1 MIGKMGLSCLAML
14 GLLFAAPAP
23 ARATLPPPTPP
34 EYGAYGPRVLC
45 EGDLSIAVR
54 ADEAVHLV
62 GPIFRIIGDDHLI
75 AATPMLM
82 PPSALSLFDGP
93 VRHGVF
99 ATGGLPNNPAIAFR
113 YSGDLPPAAAPYAIF
128 ARDGFGK
135 EEVRYAIETRV
146 GAASSPEA
154 YSRWISLDT
163 SGGSSARAASE
174 ASKRTTATAHF
185 DFAIMKR
192 LPIRRTRR
200 RWTATTE
207 GRELS
212 AENVQR
218 MRSAGGRSGTSCL
231 PRDR

>member
-14 GLLFAAPAP
+14 CLLFTAP

-34 EYGAYGPRVLC
+34 EYGAYGPRVVC

-82 PPSALSLFDGP
+82 PPSALSLFNGP
-93 VRHGVF
+93 VRHGIF

-128 ARDGFGK
+128 ARDDFGK
-135 EEVRYAIETRV
+135 DAVRFNIPET
-146 GAASSPEA
+146 EA
-154 YSRWISLDT
+154 VNRLVDLI
-163 SGGSSARAASE
+163 RAHGKWVEPA
-174 ASKRTTATAHF
+174 
-185 DFAIMKR
+185 
-192 LPIRRTRR
+192 
-200 RWTATTE
+200 
-207 GRELS
+207 
-212 AENVQR
+212 
-218 MRSAGGRSGTSCL
+218 
-231 PRDR
+231 DRP